1 VLNEIIKRMAKRHSY
16 HLRVL
21 KYGTNEHTY
30 KTDADSQAY
39 RADLQLPKGKA
50 LARERWTESVELVDA
65 SYYI

>member
-1 VLNEIIKRMAKRHSY
+1 MKLSRGWQNATVTTYVWN
-16 HLRVL
+16 L

-30 KTDADSQAY
+30 KTNADSQAY

>member
-1 VLNEIIKRMAKRHSY
+1 MKLSRGWQNATVTIYMWN
-16 HLRVL
+16 L
-21 KYGTNEHTY
+21 KYGTNEHIY